1 MMERRGTLPVIPI
14 LIIVGAGLYGAYI
27 LGRVLV
33 PFLLAFALAYVVN
46 PLINAVETRG
56 VRRFHIVLGFYLLA
70 AFLLYLLAQY
80 LLPALISGMT
90 GLQADMPGYFTKI
103 HTFFSELPLRVAK
116 HVPHAVLPVAERFV
130 SKTYAS
136 AAEQMEYLPSYLMGI
151 FPLLSLF
158 FLVPFITFFL
168 LLDGPDLTAVLIQA
182 CPSRHV
188 ERALHLI
195 SEIDSSLG
203 NYLRGILIVAL
214 AITAASY
221 LGLLALGVNAAAPI
235 ALLAGASSF
244 VPYLGAVVGALVGG
258 AVAAIQFSSL
268 TAGFKVVL
276 LFAAIRLA
284 DEAFLQPSIARY
296 SVRLHPL
303 AFLFSLMAGG
313 ELFGFVG
320 LLFAVPAACV
330 IKSLLKVSWDWYLSE
345 AGWKGAAASPT
356 AIPYT

>member
-1 MMERRGTLPVIPI
+1 MTSERPSLPVIPI
-14 LIIVGAGLYGAYI
+14 LIIVAAGLYVAYL
-27 LGRVLV
+27 LGRTLV
-33 PFLLAFALAYVVN
+33 PFLLAFTVAYMVN
-46 PLINAVETRG
+46 PLVNAVETRG
-56 VRRFHIVLGFYLLA
+56 VRRFHIVLSFYLLA
-70 AFLLYLLAQY
+70 ALLLYLLAQH
-80 LLPALISGMT
+80 LLPALINGT
-90 GLQADMPGYFTKI
+90 ADLQADMPGYFTKI
-103 HTFFSELPLRVAK
+103 HNFLSELPRRVAK
-116 HVPHAVLPVAERFV
+116 NVPHAILPMAESFI

-136 AAEQMEYLPSYLMGI
+136 CAEQMERLPSYLMGI
-151 FPLLSLF
+151 FPILSLF

-168 LLDGPDLTAVLIQA
+168 LLDGPDLTAAIIQA
-182 CPSRHV
+182 CPGRHV

-221 LGLLALGVNAAAPI
+221 VGLWALGVEAAAPI
-235 ALLAGASSF
+235 ALLAGVSSF
-244 VPYLGAVVGALVGG
+244 VPYLGAIMGALVGG
-258 AVAAIQFSSL
+258 TVAAIQFSSL

-276 LFAAIRLA
+276 LFTAIRLA
-284 DEAFLQPSIARY
+284 DESFLQPSIARY

-303 AFLFSLMAGG
+303 IFLFSLMAGG

-330 IKSLLKVSWDWYLSE
+330 IKSLLQVSWDWYLSE
-345 AGWKGAAASPT
+345 VDWKGTIASPP